1 MNKTRSLSRHLAALS
16 IALAGAQFSAPS
28 CAATDIPP
36 PDQTGGIDLGSPA
49 VIERGMQLL
58 NSACGG
64 YCHGTEGR
72 GLKAPSL
79 RNRTDLAWN
88 AIHATVTY
96 GRKRAGKM
104 MPAWKG
110 SLPDEDIWAAVAA
123 ILSLRHADGE
133 SAGAPKPATH

>member
-1 MNKTRSLSRHLAALS
+1 MTNTHHLSRRIAALAFAIAMGMFSTLGLAA
-16 IALAGAQFSAPS
+16 AE
-28 CAATDIPP
+28 TPP
-36 PDQTGGIDLGSPA
+36 PDQTGGVDLASPA

-64 YCHGTEGR
+64 YCHGSEGR

-79 RNRTDLAWN
+79 RNRTDLTWKS
-88 AIHATVTY
+88 IHATVTY

-123 ILSLRHADGE
+123 VLSLQRVDGDAA
-133 SAGAPKPATH
+133 SAPKPATH